1 MFALL
6 VRFAIASCGDKQI
19 YNSREA
25 LLFLYA
31 GFFDDN
37 IRDLQYTSFT
47 LASQEV
53 VYSFVS

>member
-37 IRDLQYTSFT
+37 IRDSFAVHF
-47 LASQEV
+47 LYISK
-53 VYSFVS
+53 SLH